1 MSLKNKTKVYLS
13 LDLDLLNFVQERS
26 NTLGVKRARYISDL
40 LQKDFDHYQKEKIN
54 KNLSNYS
61 HNKIITCYH
70 IR

>member
-26 NTLGVKRARYISDL
+26 NTLGVKRARYISNL

-54 KNLSNYS
+54 K
-61 HNKIITCYH
+61 IIEGVNNDN
-70 IR
+70 

>member
-54 KNLSNYS
+54 K
-61 HNKIITCYH
+61 IIEGVNNDN
-70 IR
+70 